1 MCGTEERI
9 VNGTLGED
17 GTHGCYSVQLVI
29 LVSNIVLNTG
39 GEGHGGGRAGGGIC
53 CRRGRRVAAV
63 EQPLLPL
70 AFEASEINVAIST
83 VVSLKWMLN
92 GNANVEEASAI
103 MSALGVRKCI
113 SNAGKE

>member
-1 MCGTEERI
+1 MAVTVFSSLFWSAILSWIPEARAMAAEEQG
-9 VNGTLGED
+9 VVFVVEED
-17 GTHGCYSVQLVI
+17 EEL
-29 LVSNIVLNTG
+29 LLL
-39 GEGHGGGRAGGGIC
+39 
-53 CRRGRRVAAV
+53 